1 MDSCDAREV
10 FSFSHV
16 ASEGKGDGSAFHARG
31 LLDIPDLSDWLI
43 SPPLDFSVPNG
54 AMVRWFE
61 MGRGE
66 FSLANHELYIST
78 GARLPED
85 GDYQLVQ
92 ILDVPEDR
100 TEGEWLQHSYI
111 IFHNGQAKML
121 YISLGDGR
129 VLALVGI

>member
-1 MDSCDAREV
+1 
-10 FSFSHV
+10 
-16 ASEGKGDGSAFHARG
+16 
-31 LLDIPDLSDWLI
+31 
-43 SPPLDFSVPNG
+43 
-54 AMVRWFE
+54 MVRWFE
-61 MGRGE
+61 MGRGD

-111 IFHNGQAKML
+111 DLSQWAGEDVV
-121 YISLGDGR
+121 Y
-129 VLALVGI
+129 LAWRWQGVA